1 MCGLFTSIFGKEFIM
16 ASLILL
22 VGEVLYMVVF
32 RIFSLSELRE
42 AFKDILVKDKDH
54 KKNDDMSS
62 LDTSFHIV

>member
-1 MCGLFTSIFGKEFIM
+1 M